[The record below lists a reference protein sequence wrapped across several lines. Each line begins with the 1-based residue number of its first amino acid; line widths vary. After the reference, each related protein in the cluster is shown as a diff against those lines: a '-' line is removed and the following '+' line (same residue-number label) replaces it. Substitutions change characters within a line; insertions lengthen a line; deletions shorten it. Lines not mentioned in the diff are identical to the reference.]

1 MEPWATQQC
10 RGNVMQIFRIAVAAS
25 IPQGLLVAS
34 TTCPYGHWA
43 LVVDLMFCVAC
54 LATGKFV
61 IGLDT
66 DTLRTLTV
74 ITLVF
79 SGQAL
84 FYVAR
89 KKATPL
95 ELAAGAMARF
105 VLGHRCCSH
114 QRPGF
119 EQDS

>member
-1 MEPWATQQC
+1 MM
-10 RGNVMQIFRIAVAAS
+10 G
-25 IPQGLLVAS
+25 
-34 TTCPYGHWA
+34 
-43 LVVDLMFCVAC
+43 VVDLMFCVAC

-84 FYVAR
+84 FYVVREREHLWSSPPGRWLVLSSIIDVTLMSAL
-89 KKATPL
+89 ALNGFLMTPIPL
-95 ELAAGAMARF
+95 GTLIGVFLAAIIFTF
-105 VLGHRCCSH
+105 VLDAAKSFLFLRLAVA
-114 QRPGF
+114 
-119 EQDS
+119 

>member
-1 MEPWATQQC
+1 
-10 RGNVMQIFRIAVAAS
+10 
-25 IPQGLLVAS
+25 
-34 TTCPYGHWA
+34 
-43 LVVDLMFCVAC
+43 MFCVAC

-84 FYVAR
+84 FYMAR
-89 KKATPL
+89 KKATPR
-95 ELAAGAMARF
+95 ARCW
-105 VLGHRCCSH
+105 GDGSSCPRS
-114 QRPGF
+114 
-119 EQDS
+119 